1 MSRRQRLEQG
11 HELIDACAGFFARE
25 AIAASLTPDERREIL
40 RGMVLTR
47 AVDNRLKQLFTSGEV
62 SYQGVPFQG
71 KGFRSLGQEAI
82 YAAAIRLRRGAAWRD
97 EAGHWGGDV
106 VGPMIRDLGV
116 ALAMRGDADA
126 VRMVLSAQAAKAGP
140 PMNGKDL
147 HIGDLSWGV
156 LPAAAPL
163 GISTL
168 TIAGMAM
175 AFMREGGGRVALSFI
190 GDGGSSLGEWHEAI
204 NLCAAR
210 RLPAVF
216 CIENNQTALSTSI
229 REQSAVRAF
238 DGQGS
243 RLRHRR
249 CHHGR
254 HRSRLDCRGLHLGG

>member
-1 MSRRQRLEQG
+1 
-11 HELIDACAGFFARE
+11 
-25 AIAASLTPDERREIL
+25 
-40 RGMVLTR
+40 MVLTR

-156 LPAAAPL
+156 LPAAAPRNQHADDR
-163 GISTL
+163 GH
-168 TIAGMAM
+168 
-175 AFMREGGGRVALSFI
+175 
-190 GDGGSSLGEWHEAI
+190 GDGVHA
-204 NLCAAR
+204 
-210 RLPAVF
+210 
-216 CIENNQTALSTSI
+216 
-229 REQSAVRAF
+229 
-238 DGQGS
+238 
-243 RLRHRR
+243 
-249 CHHGR
+249 
-254 HRSRLDCRGLHLGG
+254 